1 MPLDPVL
8 EMTSV
13 FQHVG
18 GHCALND
25 VSLRMERG
33 EWLLLIGPNG
43 AGKSLLSRLILRLD
57 EPSAGTIRL
66 FGQDLEGRGDRAMR
80 RLRRNLGAVLQGGSL
95 LDGMTVLENLLLP
108 LRATPL
114 TRNEMA
120 RAARLVMTQLQLDG
134 LENHQPRAL
143 SLGQQRRVELARAL
157 IHKPSLLIW
166 DGLTDGLDPAGARDV
181 LAVLREQRESRNLT
195 FIATDNDPQPAAEE
209 DDRVLVMDRG
219 RLLFD
224 GSSQG
229 LEEAAASRLE
239 LRYVLRGRP

>member
-1 MPLDPVL
+1 LDPLL
-8 EMTSV
+8 EMSSV
-13 FQHVG
+13 YQHVG

-25 VSLRMERG
+25 VSLRVERG

-66 FGQDLEGRGDRAMR
+66 FGRDLGGLNDRAMR
-80 RLRRNLGAVLQGGSL
+80 RLRRDLGAVLQGGSL

-108 LRATPL
+108 LRATKL

-166 DGLTDGLDPAGARDV
+166 DGLTDGLDPASARDV
-181 LAVLREQRESRNLT
+181 LAVLREQRENSNLT
-195 FIATDNDPQPAAEE
+195 FIATDNDPSIQEKN
-209 DDRVLVMDRG
+209 DDRVAVLDRG

-224 GSSQG
+224 GSYRE
-229 LEEAAASRLE
+229 LEETAADRLE

>member
-13 FQHVG
+13 FQHAG

-134 LENHQPRAL
+134 LENHQTRAL

-195 FIATDNDPQPAAEE
+195 FIATDNDPGILEKD
-209 DDRVLVMDRG
+209 DDRVAVLDRG

-224 GSSQG
+224 GTYRA
-229 LEEAAASRLE
+229 LADAAENRLE

>member
-1 MPLDPVL
+1 
-8 EMTSV
+8 MTSV
-13 FQHVG
+13 FQHVRG
-18 GHCALND
+18 RCALND
-25 VSLRMERG
+25 ISLRVEPG
-33 EWLLLIGPNG
+33 DWVLLVGPNG
-43 AGKSLLSRLILRLD
+43 AGKSLLTRLILGLD
-57 EPSAGTIRL
+57 VPSAGQIRL
-66 FGQDLEGRGDRAMR
+66 FGRDLVDLNDRSVR

-95 LDGMTVLENLLLP
+95 LEGMTVLENLLLP
-108 LRATPL
+108 LRAAPL

-120 RAARLVMTQLQLDG
+120 RAARLAMTQLQLDG
-134 LENHQPRAL
+134 LENHQPRSL

-157 IHKPSLLIW
+157 VHQPSLVVW

-181 LAVLREQRESRNLT
+181 VAVLREQQEVRNLT
-195 FIATDNDPQPAAEE
+195 LIATDNDLQSVSES

-224 GSSQG
+224 GGPRG

>member
-1 MPLDPVL
+1 MEPAL
-8 EMTSV
+8 EIRSV

-18 GHCALND
+18 DHCALND
-25 VSLRMERG
+25 ISLRVERG

-43 AGKSLLSRLILRLD
+43 AGKSLLSRLMLRLD
-57 EPSAGTIRL
+57 VPSAGTIKL
-66 FGQDLEGRGDRAMR
+66 LGQNLEGLDDRAMR
-80 RLRRNLGAVLQGGSL
+80 RLRRELGAVLQGGSL

-134 LENHQPRAL
+134 LENHQPRSL

-157 IHKPSLLIW
+157 INKPSLLVW
-166 DGLTDGLDPAGARDV
+166 DGLTDGLDPAGAREV
-181 LAVLREQRESRNLT
+181 IAVLREQRENHNLT
-195 FIATDNDPQPAAEE
+195 FIATDNDPHLVQESE
-209 DDRVLVMDRG
+209 DRIAVLDRG

-224 GSSQG
+224 GTHG
-229 LEEAAASRLE
+229 ALEEAAEHRLD
-239 LRYVLRGRP
+239 LRYILRGRP